1 MKREQRLRSNADFQR
16 VRAQAPRAWPHPL
29 VVLYAAPN
37 GLDRARVGVTAGRRI
52 GKAVVRNRVRRRIR
66 EAVRL
71 RYPDLRPGY
80 DLVLIARSPS
90 ITATWSDL
98 RQAVEGT
105 IHRAGLWVDSPAGAP
120 A

>member
-16 VRAQAPRAWPHPL
+16 VREQSPRAWAHPL

-37 GLDRARVGVTAGRRI
+37 GLERTRVGITVGRRI

-80 DLVLIARSPS
+80 DLVLIARTPS
-90 ITATWSDL
+90 IAATWSDL
-98 RQAVEGT
+98 RRAVEEA
-105 IHRAGLWVDSPAGAP
+105 ISRAGLWVNAP
-120 A
+120 ARVPA